1 MLVNQTSLPHGGADA
16 AARVDAIAAA
26 SPELTAVLTLDDRGM
41 IRDCTEVCET
51 LFKYRRSELVWHPV
65 SMLLPEL
72 AKLEPMQN
80 GQPNPHLQ
88 FLCRIGRRFWVM
100 TGDKERFASELFLN
114 LLDSTG
120 HGRLSLIVRPSA
132 QANDNGRRPSEN

>member
-1 MLVNQTSLPHGGADA
+1 MLVNQPSLPHAGADA
-16 AARVDAIAAA
+16 AARVDVIAAV
-26 SPELTAVLTLDDRGM
+26 SLEPTAVLTLDDRGM

-51 LFKYRRSELVWHPV
+51 LFKYRRSELVWQHV

-72 AKLEPMQN
+72 AKLDPMQN
-80 GQPNPHLQ
+80 GQPNPYLQ
-88 FLCRIGRRFWVM
+88 FLCRIGHRFWVI

-132 QANDNGRRPSEN
+132 QADDDGRRASEN